1 MYLPPC
7 QQRHATLNMRARA
20 LSGAVSAYSA
30 RASRLEPTLRRLGPR
45 GSRRIHTHTTWHGML
60 QHGTACCNMA
70 RHVATGHGVL
80 QDGAACCNVAQ
91 PCCNRAR
98 HAAATWHS
106 HVATWHRMLQ
116 QDTACCTMAPHV
128 APWHSMLQ
136 SGAAMLYVVCHSC
149 RATLLRPLCM
159 RLSAVAHPCLSSAL
173 PHTAAGEQQRPRPRG
188 CSTQRAKAPCGCQQR
203 TAGTQPMVQRYTAG
217 SLAARRAR
225 RTARVVRESALSRVS
240 VHAGVIRVCLR
251 AWVHACV
258 RVGCVCSVVA
268 RTHHRT

>member
-1 MYLPPC
+1 
-7 QQRHATLNMRARA
+7 
-20 LSGAVSAYSA
+20 
-30 RASRLEPTLRRLGPR
+30 
-45 GSRRIHTHTTWHGML
+45 
-60 QHGTACCNMA
+60 MA
-70 RHVATGHGVL
+70 RHVATWHGVL
-80 QDGAACCNVAQ
+80 QHGAACCNRARRAARWRGMLQRGTAMLQQGTACCCNVAR
-91 PCCNRAR
+91 PCCNRTRQLLQHGTAMLQQGT
-98 HAAATWHS
+98 AMLQQGTACCCKWHG
-106 HVATWHRMLQ
+106 MLQ

-136 SGAAMLYVVCHSC
+136 SGAAMLYVVRHSC

-188 CSTQRAKAPCGCQQR
+188 CSTRRSKAPCGCQQR
-203 TAGTQPMVQRYTAG
+203 TAGTRLMVPRYTAG

-225 RTARVVRESALSRVS
+225 RTARVVRESALNRVS
-240 VHAGVIRVCLR
+240 LHAGVIRVCLR